1 MPGTELTLGK
11 SHPLPSAE
19 IKLTNGGSTE
29 KSCTLFDDYKAQPGG
44 QTRVWDEF
52 VPFGDKERS
61 IDLNPGYRGLYI
73 RGGRGG
79 GKSHIGAVMACTR
92 AYFDPKSRGL
102 ISANEYG
109 QLESSTL
116 VVLAEV
122 AEQFNIPLYPR
133 GETVEETARMIAAR
147 RLCQI
152 FDAQVQVISAS
163 KFGGATAK
171 VKQGGRG
178 ISCRWAWLDEW
189 AMADPVAMNVL
200 NAALG
205 RGRGSLDGFFWITS
219 TIALNNPYNWC
230 WEQFDNIERSDEKK
244 AFYKSTVLLSSDNK
258 ALPSDFVKTLEAT
271 YTDQMI
277 AIELMGE
284 YAVTT
289 EGVVFSY
296 FDRAQHVKPQV
307 RDKLYPLHLSFDFNR
322 HPATATVSQNIGDKI
337 HILKEFYLLNSD
349 TFKLA
354 IEVKEWVA
362 AIAPFYFEIHGD
374 STGSNRSA
382 NSTQSNWD
390 IVNNEFHG
398 MNFARRY
405 GKTNPPVIDTI
416 NAVNCLLKQNRI
428 EVDSSCKELIKDF
441 EQTKFDK
448 NGGLDKKSDLMR
460 VQVIDSVRYLCH
472 DLYPYES
479 MRSYGA
485 IVGGGFQMP
494 KFDGGGDELK
504 TYNRDV
510 ALGRRRM

>member
-1 MPGTELTLGK
+1 VPGTELTLGK

-29 KSCTLFDDYKAQPGG
+29 KPCTLFEEYKAKPGG
-44 QTRVWDEF
+44 QSDFWNT
-52 VPFGDKERS
+52 VPFNS
-61 IDLNPGYRGLYI
+61 ISDVPYRGLYL
-73 RGGRGG
+73 RGGLGS
-79 GKSHIGAVMACTR
+79 GKTHLGSAFACTR
-92 AYFDPKSRGL
+92 AFLDPSSRGL
-102 ISANEYG
+102 ISANTFG
-109 QLESSTL
+109 QLETSTL
-116 VVLAEV
+116 VALAEFC
-122 AEQFNIPLYPR
+122 EEFNIPLEPNR
-133 GETVEETARMIAAR
+133 GNPNLTAKAIANR
-147 RLCQI
+147 RLCKI
-152 FDAQVQVISAS
+152 FDAYVLVLSAEVFEGGTLKS
-163 KFGGATAK
+163 SESGRGLQIRWFWGDEYAYAGATAF
-171 VKQGGRG
+171 QTINGR
-178 ISCRWAWLDEW
+178 
-189 AMADPVAMNVL
+189 
-200 NAALG
+200 LG
-205 RGRGSLDGFFWITS
+205 RGGGEMKGLSLITS
-219 TIALNNPYNWC
+219 SINRNNPYNWLYSQC
-230 WEQFDNIERSDEKK
+230 DDPERSDDLRRL
-244 AFYKSTVLLSSDNK
+244 YKSINCLTIDNDSLD
-258 ALPSDFVKTLEAT
+258 ADYAPTLEASFT
-271 YTDQMI
+271 KELA
-277 AIELMGE
+277 AIELRGE

-374 STGSNRSA
+374 ATGANRSA

-416 NAVNCLLKQNRI
+416 NSVNCLLKQNRI

-441 EQTKFDK
+441 EQVKFDK
-448 NGGLDKKSDLMR
+448 IGGLDKKSDLMR
-460 VQVIDSVRYLCH
+460 CQVIDSVRYLCH

-485 IVGGGFQMP
+485 IVGGSFQMP

-504 TYNRDV
+504 TYARDV